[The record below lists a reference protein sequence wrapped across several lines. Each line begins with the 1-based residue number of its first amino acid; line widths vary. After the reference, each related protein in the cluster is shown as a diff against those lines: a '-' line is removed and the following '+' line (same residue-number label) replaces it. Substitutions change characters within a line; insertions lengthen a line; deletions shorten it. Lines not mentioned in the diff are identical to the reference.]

1 MSDSRPLL
9 PTARVA
15 ELDEVGGPTPWLVR
29 SLWSEQAV
37 GFLAGTPKSCKSW
50 LGLDLALSV
59 ASATPCLE
67 RFEVEQP
74 GTSLIFLAEDSL
86 PQVRRRIAGICN
98 RRHLDLHSLDLH
110 VVTSPSLLLDSPDD
124 LARLDATL
132 EHLKPRLVL
141 LDPLV
146 RLHRLD
152 ENSSA
157 DVSALLG
164 KLRHLQR
171 KHATA
176 IAVVHHVGK
185 RSRAQLGQAL
195 RGSTDLHAW
204 SDSSAYLVRKREHL
218 ELTLEHRSSPAPE
231 PFAIELATDD
241 NGNAYL
247 RVCADD
253 ADSPDRDLPSPPLV
267 ELVRRRLAEAKQPLS
282 RVALRRD
289 LRVNNQ
295 RLGDA
300 LLRLE
305 REGVVAR
312 TTGGWAVRQQMTP
325 RPTAAHHPKR
335 QLSLPGA

>member
-1 MSDSRPLL
+1 MTDPPPLL
-9 PTARVA
+9 PTTRVA
-15 ELDEVGGPTPWLVR
+15 DLDEVGGPTPWLVR

-50 LGLDLALSV
+50 LGLDLAISV
-59 ASATPCLE
+59 ASATPCLD

-74 GTSLIFLAEDSL
+74 GPTLVFLAEDSL
-86 PQVRRRIAGICN
+86 HQVRRRISGICN
-98 RRHLDLHSLDLH
+98 HRRLDLRSLDLH
-110 VVTSPSLLLDSPDD
+110 VVTSPSLRLDAPDD

-164 KLRHLQR
+164 MLRHLQR
-171 KHATA
+171 KHAAA

-185 RSRAQLGQAL
+185 RSRAQLGQTL

-204 SDSSAYLVRKREHL
+204 SDSSAYLVRKHDRL

-231 PFAIELATDD
+231 PFPLELATDD
-241 NGNAYL
+241 DDNAFL
-247 RVCADD
+247 RVCPAD
-253 ADSPDRDLPSPPLV
+253 ADSPDLPPPPLV
-267 ELVRRRLAEAKQPLS
+267 ELVRRRLADADQPLS
-282 RVALRRD
+282 RVALRRE

-305 REGVVAR
+305 REGVAR
-312 TTGGWAVRQQMTP
+312 RSSGGWISCPRSSP
-325 RPTAAHHPKR
+325 RPPAAEQATR
-335 QLSLPGA
+335 QLCLPEA

>member
-1 MSDSRPLL
+1 MTDPHPLL

-15 ELDEVGGPTPWLVR
+15 DLDEVGGPTPWLVR

-37 GFLAGTPKSCKSW
+37 GFIAGTPKSCKSW
-50 LGLDLALSV
+50 LGLDLAISV

-74 GTSLIFLAEDSL
+74 GPTLVFLAEDSL
-86 PQVRRRIAGICN
+86 HQVRRRIAGICSH
-98 RRHLDLHSLDLH
+98 RRLDIHSLDLH
-110 VVTSPSLLLDSPDD
+110 VVTSPSLRLDSPEDI
-124 LARLDATL
+124 ARLDATL
-132 EHLKPRLVL
+132 GHLTPRLVL

-171 KHATA
+171 QHATA

-204 SDSSAYLVRKREHL
+204 SDSSAYLVRKHDRL
-218 ELTLEHRSSPAPE
+218 ELALEHRSSQASE
-231 PFAIELATDD
+231 PFPLELVTDD
-241 NGNAYL
+241 DNAYL
-247 RVCADD
+247 RVCSDE
-253 ADSPDRDLPSPPLV
+253 ADSPQLPPPPLV
-267 ELVRRRLAEAKQPLS
+267 DLVRRRLADAGQPLS
-282 RVALRRD
+282 RVALRRE

-305 REGVVAR
+305 RDGFVRRSSDGWISCQR
-312 TTGGWAVRQQMTP
+312 TSPNPADDQQSTQ
-325 RPTAAHHPKR
+325 
-335 QLSLPGA
+335 QLCLPGG

>member
-1 MSDSRPLL
+1 VTDPRPLL
-9 PTARVA
+9 PTSRVA
-15 ELDEVGGPTPWLVR
+15 DLDEIGGPTPWLVR

-50 LGLDLALSV
+50 LGLDLAISI

-74 GTSLIFLAEDSL
+74 GPTLVFLAEDSL
-86 PQVRRRIAGICN
+86 HQVRRRIAGICSH
-98 RRHLDLHSLDLH
+98 RRLDLRALDLH
-110 VVTSPSLLLDSPDD
+110 VVTAPSLLLDAPND

-132 EHLKPRLVL
+132 EQLKPRLVL

-171 KHATA
+171 KHAAA

-204 SDSSAYLVRKREHL
+204 SDSSAYLVRKHDHL
-218 ELTLEHRSSPAPE
+218 ELTLEHRSSEAPE
-231 PFAIELATDD
+231 PFPLELATDD
-241 NGNAYL
+241 DGNAFL

-253 ADSPDRDLPSPPLV
+253 ADSSDLPPTPLV
-267 ELVRRRLAEAKQPLS
+267 ELVRRRLADADQPLS
-282 RVALRRD
+282 RVALRRE

-305 REGVVAR
+305 REGVVR
-312 TTGGWAVRQQMTP
+312 RSSDGWISCPQTRSSSTANQQAT
-325 RPTAAHHPKR
+325 R
-335 QLSLPGA
+335 QLSLPGS

>member
-1 MSDSRPLL
+1 MTDSSPYL
-9 PTARVA
+9 PTSRVA
-15 ELDEVGGPTPWLVR
+15 ELAELSGPTPWLVR

-37 GFLAGTPKSCKSW
+37 GFIAGTPKSCKSW
-50 LGLDLALSV
+50 FGLDLAISV
-59 ASATPCLE
+59 ASSTPCLD
-67 RFEVEQP
+67 RFDVEQP
-74 GTSLIFLAEDSL
+74 GPCLVFLAEDSL
-86 PQVRRRIAGICN
+86 HQVRRRIAGICEH
-98 RRHLDLHSLDLH
+98 RRLDLGSLELH

-124 LARLDATL
+124 LARLDATIERL
-132 EHLKPRLVL
+132 QPKLVL

-157 DVSALLG
+157 DISALLG
-164 KLRHLQR
+164 QLRHLQR

-204 SDSSAYLVRKREHL
+204 SDSSAYLVRKHDSL

-231 PFAIELATDD
+231 PFPLELATDEGD
-241 NGNAYL
+241 NAYL
-247 RVCADD
+247 RVRSDVAES
-253 ADSPDRDLPSPPLV
+253 ASVPSPPLV
-267 ELVRRRLAEAKQPLS
+267 DRVRKRLAEAERPLS
-282 RVALRRD
+282 RVALRRE

-300 LLRLE
+300 LLHLE
-305 REGVVAR
+305 GDGTIQRSSDGWTICRRSNDVGV
-312 TTGGWAVRQQMTP
+312 QQSTE
-325 RPTAAHHPKR
+325 
-335 QLSLPGA
+335 QLELLGS